1 MNSYDKAHEL
11 ARALQ
16 GSSEYQQFLSAKKA
30 LDGDGA
36 AKKMIKD
43 FLARQMEIEY
53 ERMAGK
59 GEDKEKIAQLQKMAE
74 LVSFNPGARD
84 FLQAHMRFQR
94 VMADVY
100 KILGESI
107 AEGMDI
113 FAKD

>member
-16 GSSEYQQFLSAKKA
+16 SSSEYQQFLTVKKA
-30 LDGDGA
+30 IDSDGP

-59 GEDKEKIAQLQKMAE
+59 GEDKEKMAQLQKMAE
-74 LVSFNPGARD
+74 LISFNPAARD

-100 KILGESI
+100 KILGDSI